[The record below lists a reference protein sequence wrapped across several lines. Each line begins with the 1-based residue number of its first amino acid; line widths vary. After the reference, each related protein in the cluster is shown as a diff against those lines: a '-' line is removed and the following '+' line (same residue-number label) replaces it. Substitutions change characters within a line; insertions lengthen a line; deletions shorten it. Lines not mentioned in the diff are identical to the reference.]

1 MAQKR
6 SDVLVRMPAA
16 LKRRLAREVEARGGN
31 LNDVAVE
38 ILASRFAV
46 PFQGSGRHAGRPSG
60 KGDVLLR
67 MPVELK
73 EKLARRASERKRSV
87 TQLIVETLS
96 ERLGANGKEAM
107 ASKNGSSN
115 GRTRSDERVRV
126 AIIGVGNCAN
136 SLLQGVE
143 FYNDADPDEF
153 VPGLMH
159 GRLPRP

>member
-1 MAQKR
+1 MAQER

-46 PFQGSGRHAGRPSG
+46 PFHGSGRRAGRPSG

-67 MPVELK
+67 MPAELK

-87 TQLIVETLS
+87 TQLIVETLDGLAKS
-96 ERLGANGKEAM
+96 GEAGNG
-107 ASKNGSSN
+107 
-115 GRTRSDERVRV
+115 
-126 AIIGVGNCAN
+126 
-136 SLLQGVE
+136 GVE
-143 FYNDADPDEF
+143 EA
-153 VPGLMH
+153 VK
-159 GRLPRP
+159 GRVHELTRRFPIYG